1 MSEEMATSE
10 VVSEVTI
17 EPTQETTQE
26 TAIETPAESVEKAAD
41 TEPSAET
48 KAEKEER
55 LFKQAEVDGIV
66 QKRLERERAKLA
78 QEVSSHPAL
87 SYVSKLAQQN
97 NMSVEQFIAACEQQD
112 RQTQIAEL
120 AQTGEIP
127 PEIAQEL
134 YESRQEK
141 QARLEMQKRLAPINE
156 LLKEYPN
163 LKPEDIPESV
173 WQETVKN
180 GKSLAVAY
188 AKYDSDRKD
197 AELAKL
203 KESLQI
209 REKNAE
215 NADVSP
221 GSVTGSGTVPAD
233 YISKEVFDQ
242 NKNSREW
249 VKKNLTTIQKSRS
262 RWKG

>member
-1 MSEEMATSE
+1 MSEEMTASE

-17 EPTQETTQE
+17 EPQETQTQETVT
-26 TAIETPAESVEKAAD
+26 ETPAAESVEKAAD

-66 QKRLERERAKLA
+66 QKRLERERAKLQ

-87 SYVSKLAQQN
+87 SYVSELAAQN
-97 NMSVEQFIAACEQQD
+97 NMTVEQFVEAC
-112 RQTQIAEL
+112 RQNDKQAKIAEL
-120 AQTGEIP
+120 AQTGQIP
-127 PEIAQEL
+127 DEIAQEL

-141 QARLEMQKRLAPINE
+141 QARAEMQKRMTPINE

-163 LKPEDIPESV
+163 LKPEDIPENV
-173 WQETVKN
+173 WQDVVKN

-188 AKYDSDRKD
+188 AKYDADRKND
-197 AELAKL
+197 EIAKL

-209 REKNAE
+209 REKNAA
-215 NADVSP
+215 NADISP
-221 GSVTGSGTVPAD
+221 GSVTGQGAITPD
-233 YISKEVFDQ
+233 YISRELFDTKR
-242 NKNSREW
+242 NDRDW
-249 VKKNLTTIQKSRS
+249 VKKNLTAIQKSRAK
-262 RWKG
+262 W